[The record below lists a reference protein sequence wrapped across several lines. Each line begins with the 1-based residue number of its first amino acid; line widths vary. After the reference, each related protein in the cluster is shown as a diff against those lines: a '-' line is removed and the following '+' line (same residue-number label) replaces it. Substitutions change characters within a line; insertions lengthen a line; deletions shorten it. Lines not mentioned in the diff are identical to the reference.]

1 MNTAKKLLL
10 GLILVTVAACSKSG
24 TEQSPAYPATRTI
37 FIGSGEITV
46 DYEKNIRKPIRIM
59 IDTLETSFYFDFV
72 YSKKLAEELNYQQI
86 PNGWNAAEYFPYY
99 DILPLPVT
107 GSYVFFAG
115 YTNHHGI
122 VGGSVAD
129 LTRQQIITGQQI
141 DMVIGFGGIGRLVD
155 DFYSWDKIWAH
166 LTDSEGHNLL
176 EYHTDVRM
184 EVPYDWGMGAE

>member
-24 TEQSPAYPATRTI
+24 TEQSPAHPATRTI

-59 IDTLETSFYFDFV
+59 IDTLDTPHSFSFIYN
-72 YSKKLAEELNYQQI
+72 KELAEELNYQ
-86 PNGWNAAEYFPYY
+86 PTDGDTMAEYYRYY
-99 DILPLPVT
+99 DILPRPVS

-115 YTNHHGI
+115 YTNQDGL
-122 VGGSVAD
+122 VAGCASD
-129 LTRQQIITGQQI
+129 LIRQQIITGQQI
-141 DMVIGFGGIGRLVD
+141 DMVIGPGGIARLID
-155 DFYSWDKIWAH
+155 YYYSWDRIWAH
-166 LTDSEGHNLL
+166 LTDSEGRNLL